1 MSASPP
7 DIRIFVSYRRDD
19 AAKAA
24 GMIYSELA
32 KRFGGKE
39 QVFQDVSSIIPGV
52 PWDEAIDEALGSC
65 DVFLVVI
72 GDLWLTVADEGG
84 RRLDDENDRHRRE
97 IEVALDREIPVLP
110 VLIDDADMPS
120 EEQLPG
126 KLKRLH
132 RIQAQRLDATYA
144 FKAYVDDLIA
154 VVEKAAVVH
163 QARAGRGSP
172 SPPPRT
178 AVVPDEVDDDARRR
192 TEAVEKIEQGDF
204 AEALRVAASI
214 EDPASRADVLLSV
227 ATAQFEAGTIPSET
241 QETLVQ
247 ARVATAGITD
257 DEERERVLADAANV
271 ESEIAEPGALGLPH
285 GAFAAAEAI
294 TGPRGVALGDNTAA
308 TKEPGEPEH
317 VGNPGGR
324 SVWYRWTAPAAGTVT
339 VDTFGSDFDTLLAV
353 YRGSSLADLELV
365 AANDDA
371 DGSQSRVT
379 FRVVEGEEYRIAVD
393 GYGGAAGS
401 IVLNWQVLAPPPNS
415 SFANAVELVG
425 PSGTIRGD
433 STGSSKEPDEPDHA
447 GSAGGSSV
455 WYRWTA
461 PQDGV
466 AIVDTFGSDFDTLL
480 AVYRG
485 SSLGLLDHVAANDDA
500 GRPQS
505 RVTFR
510 VAEGDDLRIAVDG
523 YASAAGAIVLNWSV
537 HDRESLRMCL
547 DGAGL
552 RYVEAGEGAVLMRL
566 PGTRREEVVIDATE
580 SSDGVTFI
588 SVDLPAYSG
597 FGAKSVLQTLLKIS
611 YVADYAKVMSLAGGG
626 FAVAAEI
633 PSSALSRTVCEGL
646 TWAVAALGDV
656 AGPADLRDANGW
668 TERIARCTTVL
679 DRYLDVDHA
688 RARAETGSLLAG
700 AGLASGSG
708 YALVLGAGMLPVALH
723 VNRRVISLM
732 VTLEGTQPRG
742 DRQKLERLLELNRL
756 VDVGKV
762 GLNSQ
767 GDVTLLYEVP
777 EPVPELA
784 EHAVAQLRTLFAAA
798 RAAI

>member
-1 MSASPP
+1 MSAAPR
-7 DIRIFVSYRRDD
+7 DIRIFVSYRRAD
-19 AAKAA
+19 AYKPATKIYAK
-24 GMIYSELA
+24 LA
-32 KRFGGKE
+32 RHFGGKTR
-39 QVFQDVSSIIPGV
+39 VFQDVSSIIPGV
-52 PWDEAIDEALGSC
+52 DYEKAIDDAVGSC

-72 GDLWLTVADEGG
+72 GSEWLTAADEDGG
-84 RRLDDENDRHRRE
+84 LRLADETDRHRRE
-97 IEVALDREIPVLP
+97 IEAAFKREIPVLP
-110 VLIDDADMPS
+110 VLVDEAVMPR
-120 EEQLPG
+120 EEDLPG
-126 KLKRLH
+126 DLLKTLH
-132 RIQAQRLDATYA
+132 RIQGQRLDTYA
-144 FKAYVDDLIA
+144 MDVDIEELIGVIETA
-154 VVEKAAVVH
+154 ATQHRTRIDQPTPTPAPVEEPEEEDEDARKREGALQHAEKGEF
-163 QARAGRGSP
+163 ARALEIAS
-172 SPPPRT
+172 
-178 AVVPDEVDDDARRR
+178 
-192 TEAVEKIEQGDF
+192 
-204 AEALRVAASI
+204 SI
-214 EDPASRADVLLSV
+214 EDPVTRADALLAV
-227 ATAQFEAGTIPSET
+227 ASAQVEAGTRPSET

-247 ARVATAGITD
+247 ARAATVGIAD
-257 DEERERVLADAANV
+257 DEERDRVLEEAADV
-271 ESEIAEPGALGLPH
+271 ESDIAVPDALGLPP

-294 TGPRGVALGDNTAA
+294 AGPRGIVLGDNAAA
-308 TKEPGEPEH
+308 TKEPGEPDH
-317 VGNPGGR
+317 AGNPGGR
-324 SVWYRWTAPAAGTVT
+324 SIWYRWTARAAATVT
-339 VDTFGSDFDTLLAV
+339 IDTFGSDFDTLLAV

-425 PSGTIRGD
+425 SSGTIRGD

-552 RYVEAGEGAVLMRL
+552 RYVEAGEGAVMMRL

-784 EHAVAQLRTLFAAA
+784 EHAVAQLRTLFAAV